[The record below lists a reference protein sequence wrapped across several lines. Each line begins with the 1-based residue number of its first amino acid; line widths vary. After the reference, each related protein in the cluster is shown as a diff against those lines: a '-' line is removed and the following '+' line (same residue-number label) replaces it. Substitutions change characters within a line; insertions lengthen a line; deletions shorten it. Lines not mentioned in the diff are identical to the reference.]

1 MNEIINLLIGSFVF
15 SIIAASIGILFEKK
29 KKEPVE
35 ESINRIT
42 KLFSDAI
49 KFINQIQKEKTS
61 CDLPLLIKDLMRI
74 KKHIQFLICLEI
86 I

>member
-1 MNEIINLLIGSFVF
+1 LNEIINLLIGSFVF

-35 ESINRIT
+35 ESINRII

-49 KFINQIQKEKTS
+49 KFINQIQKENEKKKEEAMK
-61 CDLPLLIKDLMRI
+61 LQKDIQHYKRI
-74 KKHIQFLICLEI
+74 MKLKNLS
-86 I
+86 

>member
-49 KFINQIQKEKTS
+49 KFINQIQKENEKKKEEAMK
-61 CDLPLLIKDLMRI
+61 LQKDIQHYKRI
-74 KKHIQFLICLEI
+74 MKQKNLS
-86 I
+86 